1 MVITRSITIYA
12 PWGHDT
18 DIDKDINFADQTQN
32 AKTRGQPN
40 HKLDPL
46 WKVGNLKVW
55 ESLMHFIKAKLSNLT
70 KEKSK
75 CVLIAELHANRWSPH
90 DFVSLELV

>member
-12 PWGHDT
+12 PSGHDT
-18 DIDKDINFADQTQN
+18 DIDKDINFADHTQN
-32 AKTRGQPN
+32 AKTPGQPN

-70 KEKSK
+70 EEKSK
-75 CVLIAELHANRWSPH
+75 YVLIAGLHANKWSH
-90 DFVSLELV
+90 SSVLLT